1 MGTNTLEGVSAS
13 PSYWKRF
20 LKIVLGVF
28 VVLLILLIILAT
40 VITLTSE
47 IDYSTDREP
56 EPQLDLDDGLFIPTE
71 PVE

>member
-1 MGTNTLEGVSAS
+1 METNTLEGLSAS
-13 PSYWKRF
+13 PSYWERF

-28 VVLLILLIILAT
+28 VVLLILLIILAA

-47 IDYSTDREP
+47 TVV
-56 EPQLDLDDGLFIPTE
+56 DLHCFRVELEGHCLPGSEE